1 MVETA
6 YTETEKEFSGKEIE
20 ESRVKGAF
28 GSSMAEGIAGIG
40 AVALAII
47 GLGHVIPEV
56 MLSVATICIG
66 VALAFEGGSISA
78 RYSALISEPDTEG
91 NVTTQWGG
99 VTALF
104 VGGAAGIAL
113 GILGLVNVAPM
124 VLIPVA
130 AIVFGAALILDSGT
144 NENLSVLEAR
154 HTKGYHTSES
164 VIKESTRASSGIQVL
179 VGGGSI
185 ALGILALVGM
195 STMIL
200 SLVAMLIVGAANL
213 LTGSIVGVR
222 LAKVFR

>member
-1 MVETA
+1 MVDTA
-6 YTETEKEFSGKEIE
+6 YTEKDFSGKDVS

-28 GSSMAEGIAGIG
+28 GSSMAEGLAGIG
-40 AVALAII
+40 AVSLSII
-47 GLGHVIPEV
+47 GLGHVIPEIMV
-56 MLSVATICIG
+56 SIATICIG

-78 RYSALISEPDTEG
+78 RYSALVSEPDSETG
-91 NVTTQWGG
+91 VTTGG

-130 AIVFGAALILDSGT
+130 AIVFGAALVLDSGT
-144 NENLSVLEAR
+144 NERLSLLEAR
-154 HTKGYHTSES
+154 HTEGFHTSETI
-164 VIKESTRASSGIQVL
+164 IKESARTSSGLQVL
-179 VGGGSI
+179 IGGGSI

-195 STMIL
+195 APMIL
-200 SLVAMLIVGAANL
+200 SLVSMLIVGAANL
-213 LTGSIVGVR
+213 LTGSIIGVR